1 MKNKIIIAVL
11 ILVAIGAVLGV
22 LTYTG
27 VFDREDVSENKV
39 LVQTDDRGR
48 QYTSRQYSWK
58 PLEYKKQILLIPD
71 TSRISKQTV
80 SVNLHDNVYY
90 DIKVPTETS
99 YFCDYGK
106 TVFADD
112 GSWQIRV
119 LSEATLDNIGQ
130 LAGIVDGDSLSSNVI
145 QTKYENKGAKSIATI
160 FDGYAVV
167 CTVYQ
172 GDAAYTIMR
181 NSLVENQNPYTV
193 DTPTYSNEL
202 NRMESLSYNGSY
214 VAQVKYNKNDISL
227 EQWYFAD
234 GNMYISTDLRAFAD
248 ITDIYLIKLCKES
261 RSSIDSIYQSGG
273 ILYATAGDYQLGLI
287 TYNSNTT
294 IVMFGKGEESRC
306 NVLSYLISLL

>member
-11 ILVAIGAVLGV
+11 ILVAIGVVLGV

-58 PLEYKKQILLIPD
+58 PLEYRKQILLVPD

-202 NRMESLSYNGSY
+202 NRMESLSYDGSY

-273 ILYATAGDYQLGLI
+273 VLYATAGDYQLGLI